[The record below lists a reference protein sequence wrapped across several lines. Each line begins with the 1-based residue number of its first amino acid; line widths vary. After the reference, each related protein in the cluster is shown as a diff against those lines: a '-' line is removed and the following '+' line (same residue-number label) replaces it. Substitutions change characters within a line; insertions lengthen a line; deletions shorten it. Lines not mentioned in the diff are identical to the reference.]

1 MDVIIAGGSGLIG
14 RALAQDL
21 LRSGFRVGILTR
33 RPDQASLP
41 PGAEAVGWDGQSA
54 RGWEEKLAQAGAVV
68 NLVGE
73 NIGGGLWTSE
83 RKRKIL
89 DSRVQAGQALVQA
102 ISQVKERPGVL
113 VQASAVGYYGP
124 HANEDLDE
132 TAPAGKDYL
141 ARVAVDWE
149 NSTRAVEDLG
159 VRRVV
164 ARTGLVL
171 APRGGIL
178 ERFLLPMRLFAG
190 GPLGSGRQW
199 VSWIHMRD
207 QVAALRFLIDTP
219 AAAGAYNLT
228 APQPAT
234 NADFIR
240 ALARAVHRP
249 YWLPAPAFA
258 LKMVLGE
265 MSTLVLDGQKVLPAR
280 LLAEGYRFQFSE
292 LRSAFEDLFPTT

>member
-1 MDVIIAGGSGLIG
+1 MDIIIAGGSGLIG

-21 LRSGFRVGILTR
+21 LRSGHRVGILTR

-41 PGAEAVGWDGQSA
+41 PGAEAVGWDGRSA
-54 RGWEEKLAQAGAVV
+54 RGWEDKLAQAGAVV

-83 RKRKIL
+83 RKRKIR

-102 ISQVKERPGVL
+102 IRGVSQRPGVL

-124 HANEDLDE
+124 HGDEDLDE
-132 TAPAGKDYL
+132 TAAAGEDYL

-149 NSTRAVEDLG
+149 NSTRPLEDLG

-171 APRGGIL
+171 AHDGGIL
-178 ERFLLPMRLFAG
+178 ERFLLPVRLFAG

-199 VSWIHMRD
+199 VSWIHIRD

-219 AAAGAYNLT
+219 AASGAYNLT

-265 MSTLVLDGQKVLPAR
+265 MSTLVLDGQKVLPSR
-280 LLAEGYRFQFSE
+280 LLAEGYRFQFSD
-292 LRSAFEDLFPTT
+292 LNSAFKDLFTTT